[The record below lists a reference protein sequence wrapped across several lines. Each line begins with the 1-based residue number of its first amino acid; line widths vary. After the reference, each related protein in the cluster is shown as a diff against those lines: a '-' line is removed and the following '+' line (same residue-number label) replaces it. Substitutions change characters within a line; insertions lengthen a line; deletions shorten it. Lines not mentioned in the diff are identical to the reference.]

1 MQCINTTTYKERK
14 ISLVLHQH
22 WINNFFNNI
31 DYVAKR
37 IVISVLKTN
46 LIKFSTLSY
55 GKQEKNRRSRCTWLW
70 LFDACWFY
78 SFIFVVF
85 FFILLFPLHV
95 FNLQSFLHFKC
106 MENVQF
112 FKAEPKSINYHICR
126 SEVRYWIRKKKNRTR
141 MKTIKMNHV
150 HVNTQ

>member
-85 FFILLFPLHV
+85 FSFCFFLFMLI
-95 FNLQSFLHFKC
+95 FSFFLQFKC

-126 SEVRYWIRKKKNRTR
+126 SEVRYWIRKKKNRNGWKR
-141 MKTIKMNHV
+141 SRWIMFM
-150 HVNTQ
+150 